1 MRRSVKTLV
10 AGAIA
15 TAALVVSPLAAF
27 AEDPVSESGSGVE
40 GDVVTMNL
48 FNMTDIHGHIE
59 KSEYKGKVTEAG
71 LASTA
76 C

>member
-10 AGAIA
+10 AGVIA

-27 AEDPVSESGSGVE
+27 AEDPVSESGGGAE

-59 KSEYKGKVTEAG
+59 KAE
-71 LASTA
+71 
-76 C
+76 